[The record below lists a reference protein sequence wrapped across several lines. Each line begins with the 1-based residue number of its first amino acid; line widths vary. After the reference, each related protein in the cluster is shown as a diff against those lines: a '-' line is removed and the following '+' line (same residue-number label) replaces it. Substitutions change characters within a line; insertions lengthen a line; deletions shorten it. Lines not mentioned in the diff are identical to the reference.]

1 MEQIDSVIY
10 LDGEKQMYNFPFSIK
25 YNNYEHT
32 INFLFKKDQ
41 YADQDSMLR
50 ERIDYCSRELFNHF
64 MEYFEHLQEICLD
77 DSIEATNETTDKM
90 NSMLK
95 TILTLY
101 EVFGKIHCNPTI
113 TNKLKELITE
123 LDVMFLLLEDYYTI
137 ERKRELHNFKPLV
150 NNLLTQAKQ

>member
-10 LDGEKQMYNFPFSIK
+10 LDEEKQMYNFPFSIK

-90 NSMLK
+90 NSILK

-137 ERKRELHNFKPLV
+137 ERKRELHNFKPIV
-150 NNLLTQAKQ
+150 NNLLTLAKQ

>member
-10 LDGEKQMYNFPFSIK
+10 LDEEKQMYNFPFSIK

-90 NSMLK
+90 NSILK